1 MTKMFTKK
9 IKIPIFNQDV
19 NLICGNFQ
27 ESVEY
32 LSHLHGKD
40 IIRMDNI
47 DGICYTI
54 DEQIYLILD
63 AGYITLPVIVH
74 ESAHA
79 TFELMNIVGLN
90 IDDQEAFCY
99 IQSFIFEEILCI
111 LSIPTDPINLLSEQE
126 DTEQL

>member
-1 MTKMFTKK
+1 MFTKK
-9 IKIPIFNQDV
+9 IKIPIFNQDI

-79 TFELMNIVGLN
+79 TFELMNIVG
-90 IDDQEAFCY
+90 FR
-99 IQSFIFEEILCI
+99 S
-111 LSIPTDPINLLSEQE
+111 
-126 DTEQL
+126 